1 MINHRSMPQH
11 IETVEQLA
19 SAISDLMAQV
29 YVNTWSELSKRPSV
43 PASEQLLDK
52 LFGTMA
58 DLDEIAKKSGGRGV
72 RRLLGDSSRRVVH

>member
-1 MINHRSMPQH
+1 MNHRYMPQR

-29 YVNTWSELSKRPSV
+29 YVNTWSELSKLPSE
-43 PASEQLLDK
+43 PAGEQLLDK

-58 DLDEIAKKSGGRGV
+58 DLDEIAHNSGGMSV
-72 RRLLGDSSRRVVH
+72 RHLLGDNSQRIVH